1 MRRMVHL
8 LCVAFMSVS
17 LLPSG
22 NSRASS
28 LFISSLA
35 VGFILVCRWHSVKGL
50 PSGSVVGSLPAVL
63 EMQVRSLG
71 REDPRE
77 ANGNPLQYFY
87 LGNLLD
93 RGAWLQSTG
102 SQRVR
107 YDLATEQ
114 QQRK

>member
-1 MRRMVHL
+1 ML
-8 LCVAFMSVS
+8 LCYLS
-17 LLPSG
+17 LCFRLVIAMLHP
-22 NSRASS
+22 S
-28 LFISSLA
+28 LFLHRQ
-35 VGFILVCRWHSVKGL
+35 LVLSMFVSGMAFKGP
-50 PSGSVVGSLPAVL
+50 PSGSVVRSLPAVL

-71 REDPRE
+71 QEDPRE

-114 QQRK
+114 QQQK